1 MAARILLDG
10 CPLQRTRLRIVGVH
24 CSTCILPVRRALE
37 KAEGVKSVGS
47 NYMLD
52 LILVDYDEKVTN
64 EAEIVALIKKVGYEA
79 ITLAAPYF

>member
-1 MAARILLDG
+1 M
-10 CPLQRTRLRIVGVH
+10 QRARLRIVGVH

-47 NYMLD
+47 NYMMD
-52 LILVDYDEKVTN
+52 LIFVDYDERITN
-64 EAEIVALIKKVGYEA
+64 VAEILALIKKVGYEA

>member
-1 MAARILLDG
+1 M
-10 CPLQRTRLRIVGVH
+10 
-24 CSTCILPVRRALE
+24 LPVRRALE

-47 NYMLD
+47 NYMMD
-52 LILVDYDEKVTN
+52 LILVDYDEKATD

>member
-1 MAARILLDG
+1 M
-10 CPLQRTRLRIVGVH
+10 H

-47 NYMLD
+47 NYMMD
-52 LILVDYDEKVTN
+52 LILVDYDEKATD

-79 ITLAAPYF
+79 ITLATPYF